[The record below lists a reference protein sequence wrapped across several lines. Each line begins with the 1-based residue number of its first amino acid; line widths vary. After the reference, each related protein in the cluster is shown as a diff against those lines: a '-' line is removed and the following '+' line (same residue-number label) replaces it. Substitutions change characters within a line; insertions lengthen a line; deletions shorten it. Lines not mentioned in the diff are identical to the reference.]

1 MVGLIAFHILMLA
14 LGSGVASRIV
24 APRLVANLL
33 GYLHKSIGIST
44 PAPNQVRVV
53 ALIWI
58 GCLVIIVDGFLFV
71 LLFLTHMSNA
81 H

>member
-1 MVGLIAFHILMLA
+1 MVGLILFHILMLA
-14 LGSGVASRIV
+14 LGLVVASRVV
-24 APRLVANLL
+24 APEGVANLL

-58 GCLVIIVDGFLFV
+58 GCVVITVDGFLFV
-71 LLFLTHMSNA
+71 LLFITHMSNPR
-81 H
+81 

>member
-14 LGSGVASRIV
+14 LGLGVATQIL
-24 APRLVANLL
+24 APRLVATLL
-33 GYLHKSIGIST
+33 SYLHKSIGIST
-44 PAPNQVRVV
+44 PEQHQVRVV

-58 GCLVIIVDGFLFV
+58 GSMVATVDGFLFV
-71 LLFLTHMSNA
+71 LLFLTYMSSA